1 MGKGWPLF
9 ELRGVNLSLEDIFL
23 QLTTEDA
30 PHSERKRQL
39 RRQTEEREMKGLYAV
54 YRKEMG
60 HYFVSPV
67 AYVIVGVFLILSAYF
82 FNRLLIVLIQE
93 SLEAG
98 RTGAGVRR
106 DLPRLTCRRWWCGTF
121 SVFCRRCCCS

>member
-1 MGKGWPLF
+1 
-9 ELRGVNLSLEDIFL
+9 
-23 QLTTEDA
+23 
-30 PHSERKRQL
+30 
-39 RRQTEEREMKGLYAV
+39 MKGLYAV

-98 RTGAGVRR
+98 RTSAGVRGAFG
-106 DLPRLTCRRWWCGTF
+106 D
-121 SVFCRRCCCS
+121 